1 MMETAQTPGGLPTPE
16 ILPAGAAP
24 AHDPRLEVVAGEPF
38 ERALALPC
46 TLTLEV
52 PVVRFTVGAMLA
64 LEVGSVVETAA
75 QQNEDLPLTVNGQ
88 LVGMV
93 EIEVVGDNLAVRL
106 AGVA

>member
-1 MMETAQTPGGLPTPE
+1 MMGTAQMPGGLPTPE
-16 ILPAGAAP
+16 ILPAGMSA
-24 AHDPRLEVVAGEPF
+24 AHDPKLNVAAREPL

-52 PVVRFTVGAMLA
+52 PVVSFTVGAMLA
-64 LEVGSVVETAA
+64 LEVGSIVETAA

-93 EIEVVGDNLAVRL
+93 EIEVVGENLAVRL

>member
-1 MMETAQTPGGLPTPE
+1 MMTTAPTPGGLPAPE
-16 ILPAGAAP
+16 ILPATAGAHP
-24 AHDPRLEVVAGEPF
+24 PKLDMVAREPLA
-38 ERALALPC
+38 RALALPC

-52 PVVRFTVGAMLA
+52 PVTSFTVGAMLS
-64 LEVGSVVETAA
+64 LEVGSIVETAS
-75 QQNEDLPLTVNGQ
+75 QQNEDLPLSVNGQ

>member
-1 MMETAQTPGGLPTPE
+1 MASATPLPAASPAPE
-16 ILPAGAAP
+16 ILPAAGA
-24 AHDPRLEVVAGEPF
+24 HTPRIEVLATEPLA
-38 ERALALPC
+38 RAFVLPC

-52 PVVRFTVGAMLA
+52 AVVRFTVGTLLG
-64 LEVGSVVETAA
+64 LEVGTVVETAA
-75 QQNEDLPLTVNGQ
+75 QQNEDLPLSVNGQ

>member
-1 MMETAQTPGGLPTPE
+1 MITASAPLPGGSPVPE
-16 ILPAGAAP
+16 ILPATAGAHEP
-24 AHDPRLEVVAGEPF
+24 KLERVAREPL
-38 ERALALPC
+38 ERALGLPC

-52 PVVRFTVGAMLA
+52 PVIGFTVGAMLA
-64 LEVGSVVETAA
+64 LAVGSIVETAS
-75 QQNEDLPLTVNGQ
+75 QQNEDLPLSVNGQ